1 VKNAVRSELAAP
13 AEEEFFL
20 PYLQHSGDMGH
31 YMTLVVRTP
40 GDPAALSSTVKSAV
54 WELDRNVTISEVQT
68 MDSVVELANAQPRF
82 NMALLMAFALVAM
95 VLSAVGIYGVM
106 SYGVTRR
113 RQEIGIR
120 MALGARRSDVLRM
133 IVKQGMSLA
142 LAGAAL
148 GAIGALALTRLMTRL
163 LYQVQPTDPA
173 TFITVPC
180 ILLAVA
186 LSACLIPARRAAQTS
201 PTTALRHE

>member
-1 VKNAVRSELAAP
+1 
-13 AEEEFFL
+13 
-20 PYLQHSGDMGH
+20 
-31 YMTLVVRTP
+31 MTLVVRTP
-40 GDPAALSSTVKSAV
+40 ADPVVLSSTVKGAV
-54 WELDRNVTISEVQT
+54 WELDSNVTVSEVQS
-68 MDSVVELANAQPRF
+68 MDSVVDLANAQPRF

-95 VLSAVGIYGVM
+95 ILSAVGIYGVM

-113 RQEIGIR
+113 RQEIGIL

-186 LSACLIPARRAAQTS
+186 LAACLIPACRAAQTS
-201 PTTALRHE
+201 PITALRHE